1 MEQSGRTKG
10 KQVAEAKQQ
19 KTAYS
24 ARTQRNCRFLL
35 YLLLVLLGTL
45 FCVWY
50 IHSAACDVIYSDY
63 VRLVDSYLPDVTN
76 PAKFFVPDVLTRIPA
91 AFLQRIVNVRL
102 FAFSVTFDRLCG
114 AAGLFLCG
122 AVLARYAARERIGF
136 GIYFLMMIVLFSLIK
151 WEILLNGSA
160 WAHVVSFGLF
170 FLNYYLLDRVFQER
184 CGEKKAVLA
193 EEAGARA
200 AFDDGGECSDRA
212 VQKQEKKHVEKFA
225 PYTVKTAMLCI
236 LPFVILMFAGEYIA
250 AYTGG
255 LILAYAYC
263 MLRSRQLGGAAD
275 KKNGST
281 AKTEAAK
288 LHAEAGAGEVSPA
301 GTGNECATGL
311 KIWVPGLI
319 CSVLPLLF
327 YLLSRHFAVWEHAG
341 ATSLSFSEAMA
352 QEPLFLPRFFIKTFA
367 GAVLGQESIQALTER
382 QVFSDGTVLLLGL
395 MVILAYLF
403 AIILYFRAE
412 LYKKTIFPMILLLT
426 GGMNHVLVTLSRWIF
441 LKESYALS
449 SRYAGQFMIGIL
461 GILLIFGLW
470 LRERRVM
477 SGSEATEKANCAAA
491 MRKPAERA
499 VQRGGAAEQDNE
511 NTVRASSEE
520 KSGGVR
526 KKRFERIVCKGIL
539 SLFCILFLI
548 GNCYTTK
555 EEIQKAPY
563 REQNYEALSVMLRNY
578 REYPEDALRKGLEW
592 NKDAETMYRALEIL
606 EENHLNVF
614 RE

>member
-1 MEQSGRTKG
+1 MHERETEAAVEQTFLFPGAIPAEKEGAERAGRRASVFCRLKWSRKQSRRTKG

-24 ARTQRNCRFLL
+24 ARTQQNRRFLL

-91 AFLQRIVNVRL
+91 AFLQRIVNVKL

-184 CGEKKAVLA
+184 CGEKKAALA
-193 EEAGARA
+193 AEAGDRA
-200 AFDDGGECSDRA
+200 AFDGGGDCSARA
-212 VQKQEKKHVEKFA
+212 VQKQGKKHAEKFA
-225 PYTVKTAMLCI
+225 PYSVKTAMLCM

-263 MLRSRQLGGAAD
+263 MLRSRQRSRASD

-281 AKTEAAK
+281 DQTEAGKAST
-288 LHAEAGAGEVSPA
+288 AGNGGAREA
-301 GTGNECATGL
+301 NL
-311 KIWVPGLI
+311 KMWILCLL

-403 AIILYFRAE
+403 AIILYFRAG
-412 LYKKTIFPMILLLT
+412 LYKKTIFPMTLLLT

-470 LRERRVM
+470 LRE
-477 SGSEATEKANCAAA
+477 
-491 MRKPAERA
+491 
-499 VQRGGAAEQDNE
+499 QRGKAQP
-511 NTVRASSEE
+511 
-520 KSGGVR
+520 K
-526 KKRFERIVCKGIL
+526 RIVCKGIL
-539 SLFCILFLI
+539 SLFCILFLT

-592 NKDAETMYRALEIL
+592 NKDAETMYSALEIL